1 MRVNKAALRE
11 ELLKRYSQALDE
23 LLEKSEGMEDFGELE
38 EAVNGLA
45 QKTLPPT
52 LSALQ
57 DSKDF
62 SPKLP
67 DVPKS
72 SAK

>member
-1 MRVNKAALRE
+1 MKGKSALKE

-23 LLEKSEGMEDFGELE
+23 MLEESEGIEDFGELE

-45 QKTLPPT
+45 QKTLPQT

-57 DSKDF
+57 GSKDF
-62 SPKLP
+62 PPEMSK
-67 DVPKS
+67 VSKS
-72 SAK
+72 TTK

>member
-1 MRVNKAALRE
+1 MKE

-23 LLEKSEGMEDFGELE
+23 LLEESEGIEDFGELE

-45 QKTLPPT
+45 QKTLPQT

-57 DSKDF
+57 ESKDF
-62 SPKLP
+62 SPLVPK
-67 DVPKS
+67 VPKS
-72 SAK
+72 STK

>member
-1 MRVNKAALRE
+1 MKGKRAALKE

-23 LLEKSEGMEDFGELE
+23 LLEESEGIEDFGELE
-38 EAVNGLA
+38 EAVHSLA

-57 DSKDF
+57 GSKDF
-62 SPKLP
+62 PPKLP
-67 DVPKS
+67 EVPKPTP
-72 SAK
+72 K